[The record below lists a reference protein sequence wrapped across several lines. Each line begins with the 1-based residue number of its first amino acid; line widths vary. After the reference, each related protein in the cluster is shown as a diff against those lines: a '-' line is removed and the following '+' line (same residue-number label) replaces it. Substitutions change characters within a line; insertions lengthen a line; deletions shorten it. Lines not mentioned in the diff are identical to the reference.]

1 MTHLRR
7 ELRHVRYSPEM
18 KIQLQISNG
27 AVTEGEY
34 QLTQPFPNV
43 AVCRQGTL
51 QYFCLSET
59 SLWGSW
65 EAEDT
70 DGGSKQQKQRSAC
83 RWPCP
88 SMWSTRSEVR
98 CYVRL
103 FWINI
108 LVSLSVRVCAQMGPC
123 MVFFSW
129 RLRVSFE
136 LVCHQKE
143 SIAHGF
149 IYSIFLW
156 SCATCSTFLGPA
168 CCNGTI
174 ACSSPHRRMTW
185 LLVLCCWC
193 SSWLLSLGTW
203 ACVALGKGPAIPT
216 KTDFAEPL
224 MASDICLNMSAF
236 YAKIS

>member
-7 ELRHVRYSPEM
+7 ELRHVRYSPET

-43 AVCRQGTL
+43 AVCRQGTF

-59 SLWGSW
+59 SLRGSW
-65 EAEDT
+65 EAEDA
-70 DGGSKQQKQRSAC
+70 DGGSKQQKQWSAC
-83 RWPCP
+83 RCPCA
-88 SMWSTRSEVR
+88 SMWPTRSEVR

-103 FWINI
+103 FWINM
-108 LVSLSVRVCAQMGPC
+108 LVSLSVCVCAQEGSC

-143 SIAHGF
+143 SIAHRF
-149 IYSIFLW
+149 ICCYFLIEL
-156 SCATCSTFLGPA
+156 CSLQYFSRPCMLQWHHSLSKSSQKDDVAP
-168 CCNGTI
+168 
-174 ACSSPHRRMTW
+174 CSM
-185 LLVLCCWC
+185 LLVFILT
-193 SSWLLSLGTW
+193 SVT
-203 ACVALGKGPAIPT
+203 
-216 KTDFAEPL
+216 
-224 MASDICLNMSAF
+224 
-236 YAKIS
+236 